1 VLRDYFGLPPDQV
14 YDILRNS
21 ETTADGITKGINWV
35 PESQRRRKLTD
46 LVAEIDRAY
55 DGAAMMEASLNEYRP
70 KPAAQE
76 AQNDAQTTKS
86 AKPKSESRVT
96 PPIPFPG
103 KTPPDGHVWPP
114 DDPLN
119 PYTPNPTFPGG
130 GGGPGSVPPSESL
143 SMANEGQA
151 AENFGK
157 FVETRYTSDAT
168 EFRPG
173 GGGGA
178 APILEGVVQG
188 VFEAVVEGGG
198 FGGIVFGNSVVQT
211 PGLGRL
217 ISLTWIP
224 AGDDERPQ
232 TGRIAFQFS
241 QTSMGSTK
249 LVHKFYGPVLLED
262 VYVAYRIIYTHEGL
276 PEWSKGQGIG
286 IMSLYDRQDYIDCE
300 VNRPS
305 NLSEYW
311 RALLNPALINTD
323 LGQSAEMVDSLPIVH
338 SKFAAMIVGDDA
350 PQLKDDVD
358 EWLKTTRGTWKFI
371 DRPMVI
377 GSVGERIT
385 IRPAAPADLP
395 GDAARFIDVRAFGEN
410 PWVALLQSL
419 DNSSQSP
426 FTAGFDRLFPQI
438 VRGSHEFSRIN
449 GFAPVLAL
457 FRWARSSNATVM
469 GPIASPVKIP
479 TSEALLITKDAILPT
494 KDMTPKKIR
503 ELDRHN
509 TDKCLSEKTAK
520 LPASQAG
527 ILIHEQ
533 SISKQAALELETAA
547 DTVAEMQGLIDRSQY
562 IENLAKILARHTLAG
577 QALINEHP
585 LHIKRFFVEKFSPKN
600 LADYDRLI
608 EQIQA
613 QRDIAEKQSKA
624 YDEALRSA
632 LDDQALSRKVVEAG
646 APSDISQYDS
656 IVEKKT
662 AATEELKRLQAEDD
676 KLDQSFA
683 DAEAFCVCGLS
694 PGLRH

>member
-1 VLRDYFGLPPDQV
+1 
-14 YDILRNS
+14 
-21 ETTADGITKGINWV
+21 
-35 PESQRRRKLTD
+35 
-46 LVAEIDRAY
+46 
-55 DGAAMMEASLNEYRP
+55 
-70 KPAAQE
+70 
-76 AQNDAQTTKS
+76 
-86 AKPKSESRVT
+86 
-96 PPIPFPG
+96 
-103 KTPPDGHVWPP
+103 
-114 DDPLN
+114 
-119 PYTPNPTFPGG
+119 
-130 GGGPGSVPPSESL
+130 
-143 SMANEGQA
+143 
-151 AENFGK
+151 
-157 FVETRYTSDAT
+157 
-168 EFRPG
+168 
-173 GGGGA
+173 
-178 APILEGVVQG
+178 
-188 VFEAVVEGGG
+188 
-198 FGGIVFGNSVVQT
+198 
-211 PGLGRL
+211 
-217 ISLTWIP
+217 
-224 AGDDERPQ
+224 
-232 TGRIAFQFS
+232 
-241 QTSMGSTK
+241 MGSTK

-547 DTVAEMQGLIDRSQY
+547 DTVAEMQGSIDRSQY

-694 PGLRH
+694 PGLRHQFERIESDEAESDFVARHCAGRGGKIEQVLKQKDEIAEREEKASDARSAAEKEEMALIKAALPTIGLWREYSTSYAPISRRHQELEDRGPHYIDQSQEMQTDVAKNPPASE